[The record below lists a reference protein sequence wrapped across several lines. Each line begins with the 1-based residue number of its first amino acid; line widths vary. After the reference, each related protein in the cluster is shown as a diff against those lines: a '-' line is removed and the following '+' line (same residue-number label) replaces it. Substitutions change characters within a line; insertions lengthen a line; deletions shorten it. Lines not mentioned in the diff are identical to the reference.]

1 MAFLLRHYLTF
12 TGIKCWCY
20 TPAGFNFIILVLGQ
34 DFLSACRLLF
44 ICMAQSG
51 SYRQQLYW
59 IKMKTIDVDEELYR
73 YIASHTQHIG
83 ESASDILRRMLK
95 FTAGQDTPTD
105 RAMASSSAAAVA
117 EATADNRVSRPQDRV
132 RAVRE
137 LLLSDEYA
145 EQKKA
150 INRFM
155 LILSTLYRL
164 DPSAFGA
171 ATESLLGRTRVYFA
185 GNQQTLVQNGT
196 HTKPQHIPGT
206 PYWVITNTNTGRK
219 RSMIEHIMLS
229 MQFPTELTDKV
240 CGTL

>member
-1 MAFLLRHYLTF
+1 
-12 TGIKCWCY
+12 
-20 TPAGFNFIILVLGQ
+20 
-34 DFLSACRLLF
+34 
-44 ICMAQSG
+44 
-51 SYRQQLYW
+51 
-59 IKMKTIDVDEELYR
+59 MKTIEVDEELYR

-95 FTAGQDTPTD
+95 FSAGQTAAKAPAAPASTP
-105 RAMASSSAAAVA
+105 APVASVQETAVK
-117 EATADNRVSRPQDRV
+117 ETARPQDRV

-150 INRFM
+150 VNRFM
-155 LILSTLYRL
+155 LILSTLYNL
-164 DPSAFGA
+164 DPKAFAA
-171 ATESLLGRTRVYFA
+171 ATESLHGRTRVYFA

-219 RSMIEHIMLS
+219 RSMIEHIMSS
-229 MQFPTELTDKV
+229 MQFPSELADKV